1 MKGTT
6 MRYLFLVVV
15 TVLLAAGQAFACAPN
30 CPVDPVPVHP
40 ADNQLSLIASQA
52 QQQGQ
57 NQSVGNTSAT
67 GGSLGPVSN
76 VATTGAST
84 SAGGQGGNASDQ
96 SQSSTRVYV
105 APPPVGTS
113 VPQAAGCIVT
123 HSLAGSVGWSFVSAS
138 GTEQYTDT
146 VCSNMNLAEAEYR
159 VCHYYN
165 AEVIRIATYKLLN
178 PKAPELVV
186 NEREVNLTYAECHA
200 APVVLVAPVVVKRA
214 PKPATGP
221 CAKPGGVRKADGCH
235 YPKPD
240 CPVCVK

>member
-1 MKGTT
+1 

-15 TVLLAAGQAFACAPN
+15 AILLAAGQAFACAPN

-40 ADNQLSLIASQA
+40 GIDNQLSQIA
-52 QQQGQ
+52 QQQQQQKQGQ
-57 NQSVGNTSAT
+57 NQSIGNTSAT
-67 GGSLGPVSN
+67 GGSVGPVSN
-76 VATTGAST
+76 AASTGAST

-105 APPPVGTS
+105 APPPVGTA

-138 GTEQYTDT
+138 GTEQYSDT
-146 VCSNMNLAEAEYR
+146 VCANMNLAEVEYR
-159 VCHYYN
+159 SCHYLN

-186 NEREVNLTYAECHA
+186 NEREVNMTYADCHA
-200 APVVLVAPVVVKRA
+200 KPVEPVVVVTTIKRT

-221 CAKPGGVRKADGCH
+221 CARPGGVRKADGLCY
-235 YPKPD
+235 YPKPK
-240 CPVCVK
+240 CPKCAE